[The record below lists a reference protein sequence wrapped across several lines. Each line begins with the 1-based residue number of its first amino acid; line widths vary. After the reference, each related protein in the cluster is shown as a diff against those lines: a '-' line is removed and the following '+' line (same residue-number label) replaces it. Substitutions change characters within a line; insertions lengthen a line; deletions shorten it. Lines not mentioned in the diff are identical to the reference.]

1 MFKAII
7 CGRVGLAEPTKD
19 GKSIRCSIAIEKKEN
34 ETQWV
39 SAFIPKTL
47 KSATHINKGAL
58 VSITGDL
65 GLGVYK
71 DKPNACVYADSVVI
85 LIFGKKAE
93 NATENATEQKNDDAP
108 F

>member
-19 GKSIRCSIAIEKKEN
+19 GKSIRCSIAIDKKEN

-47 KSATHINKGAL
+47 RGATYINKGAL

-85 LIFGKKAE
+85 LMFGKKSE
-93 NATENATEQKNDDAP
+93 NTAENATEQKNDDAP